1 MSDIPTTGQIRT
13 GNPSVVG
20 GVDKSQNVLSFY
32 LPFSLYLTI
41 ISFKETNSTSFA
53 RMGIKEVHH

>member
-1 MSDIPTTGQIRT
+1 MSDIPTTGRIRT

-32 LPFSLYLTI
+32 SPFSLYLTI
-41 ISFKETNSTSFA
+41 ISFKEANSTSFA

>member
-1 MSDIPTTGQIRT
+1 MSDIPTTGQIGT

-20 GVDKSQNVLSFY
+20 GVDKSPNVLSFY
-32 LPFSLYLTI
+32 SPFSLYLTI
-41 ISFKETNSTSFA
+41 MSFKEANSTSFV